1 MVRQPYTSSS
11 LKAELNSRGWRLT
24 PQRETIL
31 HVFQNLPRGH
41 HLSAEEL
48 FHLLQKR
55 GEEISLS
62 TIYRSVKLMT
72 RMGILRELELAE
84 GHKHYEL
91 NRPHPHH
98 HHHIVCIQCNRT
110 IEFNNDSILKQSLK
124 QAEKEGLQ
132 LIDCQL
138 TIMTICPEAIRMGWP
153 SALPSNWVCT
163 RAISESHADEGI
175 EEIEQEIAESESS
188 QQQTTNDS

>member
-1 MVRQPYTSSS
+1 MAPYTAAA

-31 HVFQNLPRGH
+31 HVFQNLPRGD

-48 FHLLQKR
+48 HNLLDQR
-55 GEEISLS
+55 GEGISLS
-62 TIYRSVKLMT
+62 TIYRSVKLMA

-91 NRPHPHH
+91 NQPFPNHH
-98 HHHIVCIQCNRT
+98 HHLVCIQCNRT
-110 IEFNNDSILKQSLK
+110 IEFKNDSILKQGMK
-124 QAEKEGLQ
+124 QVEKAGFQ

-138 TIMTICPEAIRMGWP
+138 TIHTICPEALRMGWP
-153 SALPSNWVCT
+153 SALPSNWSCS
-163 RAISESHADEGI
+163 RAIAHG
-175 EEIEQEIAESESS
+175 
-188 QQQTTNDS
+188 N

>member
-1 MVRQPYTSSS
+1 MAPYTAAS

-31 HVFQNLPRGH
+31 HVFQNLPRGD

-48 FHLLQKR
+48 HELLEQR
-55 GEEISLS
+55 GEGISLS
-62 TIYRSVKLMT
+62 TIYRSVKLMA

-91 NRPHPHH
+91 NQPFPHH
-98 HHHIVCIQCNRT
+98 HHHLVCIQCNRT
-110 IEFNNDSILKQSLK
+110 IEFKNDSILKQGMK
-124 QAEKEGLQ
+124 QVEKVGFQ

-138 TIMTICPEAIRMGWP
+138 TIHTICPEALRMGWP
-153 SALPSNWVCT
+153 SSLPSNWSCS
-163 RAISESHADEGI
+163 RAIASTH
-175 EEIEQEIAESESS
+175 
-188 QQQTTNDS
+188 

>member
-1 MVRQPYTSSS
+1 MAPYTAAS
-11 LKAELNSRGWRLT
+11 LKSELNSRGWRLT

-48 FHLLQKR
+48 YNVLQQR
-55 GEEISLS
+55 GEPISLS
-62 TIYRSVKLMT
+62 TIYRSVKLMA

-91 NRPHPHH
+91 NQPFPNHH
-98 HHHIVCIQCNRT
+98 HHLVCIQCNRT
-110 IEFNNDSILKQSLK
+110 IEFKNDSILKQGMK
-124 QAEKEGLQ
+124 QVEKEGFQ

-138 TIMTICPEAIRMGWP
+138 TIHTICPEALRMGWP
-153 SALPSNWVCT
+153 SALPSNWSCT
-163 RAISESHADEGI
+163 RAIAHGL
-175 EEIEQEIAESESS
+175 
-188 QQQTTNDS
+188 T